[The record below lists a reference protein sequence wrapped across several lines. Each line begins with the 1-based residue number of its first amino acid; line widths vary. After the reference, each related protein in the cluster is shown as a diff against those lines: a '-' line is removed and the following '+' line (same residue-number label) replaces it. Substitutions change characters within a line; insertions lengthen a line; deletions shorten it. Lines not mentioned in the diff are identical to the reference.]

1 MTTTAGIAGLLL
13 AACAL
18 TLSQAG
24 RAQTP
29 DEGGVLWLR
38 PPAAARIAWRGM
50 LPAEGGAVGIGP
62 QIGPYV
68 VPGVA
73 GLLAAI
79 ATHATIMNSVQS
91 AQRKREQEEADRV
104 LEPYAAV
111 LADFSPS
118 TLWTATEALQT
129 QAPQVRL
136 WRSDA
141 DPGTAP
147 QVEAD
152 AVFTMSADEGALL
165 LDAIVKLPGA
175 DGERVSVVRVVST
188 PLPTADARAYWTAEQ
203 ARALK
208 GTAAAMFAHAL
219 QLAWRHPVAAPSDT
233 QPMRTHRYLQA
244 SSERAERG
252 QWLAGDCARAVLRNL
267 RGGLM
272 SVPLRKADDCRAGLA
287 GF

>member
-1 MTTTAGIAGLLL
+1 MNISHGIAGLLL
-13 AACAL
+13 AVFAL
-18 TLSQAG
+18 TLPRAG

-29 DEGGVLWLR
+29 DEVGVLWLR
-38 PPAAARIAWRGM
+38 PPAAAHITWRGM
-50 LPAEGGAVGIGP
+50 LPAEGGAVGVGP

-68 VPGVA
+68 VPGFA
-73 GLLAAI
+73 GLLAAV
-79 ATHATIMNSVQS
+79 ATHATIMNGVQS

-111 LADFSPS
+111 LAEFSS
-118 TLWTATEALQT
+118 SALWTAAQALQT
-129 QAPQVRL
+129 QAPRVRL
-136 WRSDA
+136 WHSDV

-147 QVEAD
+147 QIEAD

-165 LDAIVKLPGA
+165 LDATVKRQGA
-175 DGERVSVVRVVST
+175 EGELVTVVRVVST
-188 PLPTADARAYWTAEQ
+188 PLTAADARAYWTADQ

-208 GTAAAMFAHAL
+208 ATAAAMFAHAL
-219 QLAWRHPVAAPSDT
+219 KLAWRYPAAAPSDT
-233 QPMRTHRYLQA
+233 PPTRTHRYLQA
-244 SSERAERG
+244 SAERAERG

-272 SVPLRKADDCRAGLA
+272 SVPLRKADDCAAAQA